1 MKKYGVLIVSSFI
14 LCLVLVGCQGMF
26 SKSTDTLKIGMLVG
40 TGGIDDKTFNQGTW
54 EGIQR
59 YVEDH
64 DGESA
69 QFAKPSGE
77 KLEDYITAAKNLIMA
92 GSNVLVV
99 PGIEFKEMV
108 SQLQGEYPDVKFIM
122 FDDQPDQL
130 KDNTLSIS
138 FAENEAGFLVG
149 IAAALES
156 KTGQVGF
163 IGGMKIPPVE
173 KFEIGYEAGV
183 AYANHTYH
191 THTVIADSQ
200 FEETFYEV
208 QSGQKMAKEMY
219 DKGIDI
225 IFCAAGAVGEGVINE
240 AKVRMENHEEV
251 YVIGSDIDQY
261 EEGEL
266 ENNQSVV
273 LTSAIKRIDRV
284 VYDILDDIAQ
294 GEFPGGQMIR
304 MDVKSNGV
312 GIPLENPNLGNETIE
327 KIKIAITLMK
337 KNELIIPETISDLKI
352 MLDEY
357 Q

>member
-1 MKKYGVLIVSSFI
+1 MKKYGVMILSLFI
-14 LCLVLVGCQGMF
+14 FSLVLVGCQGTL
-26 SKSTDTLKIGMLVG
+26 SKQTKTLKIGMLVG
-40 TGGIDDKTFNQGTW
+40 SGGIDDQSFNQGTW

-59 YVEDH
+59 YTEDH
-64 DGESA
+64 EGIKA
-69 QFAKPSGE
+69 QFATPSGDTVE
-77 KLEDYITAAKNLIMA
+77 EYLTAGENLIAA
-92 GSNVLVV
+92 GSNVLVA
-99 PGIEFKEMV
+99 PGIEFEEMV
-108 SQLQGEYPDVKFIM
+108 SQLQNQYPEVKFVII
-122 FDDQPDQL
+122 DGKPQKL
-130 KDNTLSIS
+130 TDNTLSIS

-156 KTGQVGF
+156 KTGKVGF

-183 AYANHTYH
+183 AYANHTYK

-208 QSGQKMAKEMY
+208 QSGQRIAREMY

-240 AKVRMENHEEV
+240 AKVRMENQEDV

-261 EEGEL
+261 EEGEV
-266 ENNQSVV
+266 EKNQSVV
-273 LTSAIKRIDRV
+273 LTSAIKQIEHV
-284 VYDILDDIAQ
+284 IYDVLDDIAQ
-294 GEFPGGQMIR
+294 EEFPGGQIIM

-337 KNELIIPETISDLKI
+337 KNELIVPETASDLKI